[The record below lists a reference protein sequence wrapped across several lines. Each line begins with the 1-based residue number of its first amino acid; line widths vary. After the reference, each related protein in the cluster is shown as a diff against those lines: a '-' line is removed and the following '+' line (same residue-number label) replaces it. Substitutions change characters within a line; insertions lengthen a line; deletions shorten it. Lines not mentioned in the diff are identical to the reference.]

1 MSKISKAIDLLKTKY
16 KMAMKQKVYQGEKYK
31 VKYILEENKNSEV
44 LLILFTSCT
53 AKGQKAR
60 YNYMRTVE
68 KYDVNKLFILDDFGF
83 DGRGAY
89 YLGKDKDFKIVED
102 VKSLINSICNKI
114 KPKKRS
120 LYRFKQRCLW
130 SIIFCFR

>member
-16 KMAMKQKVYQGEKYK
+16 KMAMKQKIYQGEKYK

-68 KYDVNKLFILDDFGF
+68 KYDV
-83 DGRGAY
+83 
-89 YLGKDKDFKIVED
+89 KI
-102 VKSLINSICNKI
+102 INGNQVQDAKFRIRTIDLS
-114 KPKKRS
+114 KKWDQIEEE
-120 LYRFKQRCLW
+120 LLE
-130 SIIFCFR
+130 IIDNN

>member
-1 MSKISKAIDLLKTKY
+1 
-16 KMAMKQKVYQGEKYK
+16 
-31 VKYILEENKNSEV
+31 
-44 LLILFTSCT
+44 
-53 AKGQKAR
+53 
-60 YNYMRTVE
+60 MRTVE

-114 KPKKRS
+114 KPKRS

>member
-89 YLGKDKDFKIVED
+89 YLGKDKDFKIAED
-102 VKSLINSICNKI
+102 VQGLINSICNKI
-114 KPKKRS
+114 RPK
-120 LYRFKQRCLW
+120 
-130 SIIFCFR
+130 